1 MIYLIGLGF
10 MAKQIII
17 EKGKIGDDPSTY
29 KFTFDEDGIQ
39 KSGFV
44 IFFDSAY
51 YVYRNECQHLP
62 VELDWQENEFLD
74 DEKNFIV
81 CATHGAIYEPSTGH
95 CVNGPCQGSF
105 LKKIEFI
112 EDLDKIVITI

>member
-1 MIYLIGLGF
+1 

-17 EKGKIGDDPSTY
+17 EKGKIGDDPSTHR
-29 KFTFDEDGIQ
+29 FTFDEDGIQ

-44 IFFDSAY
+44 IFFDNAY

-74 DEKNFIV
+74 DENNFII
-81 CATHGAIYEPSTGH
+81 CATHGAIYEPSTGY

-105 LKKIEFI
+105 LKKMIYCWTPN
-112 EDLDKIVITI
+112 KIVINI

>member
-10 MAKQIII
+10 MAKQIVI
-17 EKGKIGDDPSTY
+17 EKSKIVDDSSTY
-29 KFTFDEDGIQ
+29 RFTFDEDGKE

-44 IFFDSAY
+44 IFFDNTY
-51 YVYRNECQHLP
+51 HVYRNECQHLP

-74 DEKNFIV
+74 DEKIFIV
-81 CATHGAIYEPSTGH
+81 CATHGAIYEPSTGE
-95 CVNGPCQGSF
+95 CIVGPCQGSF

-112 EDLDKIVITI
+112 EDQDKIVINI